1 MDNFYS
7 INVNQIQKNRQ
18 ERDKLKFTTYK
29 RILEKCYLKIK
40 QCSDKDLEY
49 CIYNIP
55 EFILGEPLFNTKY
68 CAEFLIEHLQ
78 MNGFNAKFVAPRYV
92 FIAWTFG
99 REKKFEGFRQ
109 TNGSQEKPLPRVQKK
124 MIDFVKPENSTS
136 INIDT
141 STDDE
146 DKKFRIINEYVPTKN
161 LFFKKKL

>member
-18 ERDKLKFTTYK
+18 ERDKLKYATYK

-55 EFILGEPLFNTKY
+55 DFILGEPLFNKQF
-68 CAEFLIEHLQ
+68 CSEFLTEHLN
-78 MNGFNAKFVAPRYV
+78 MNGFSSKFLPPRYIFV
-92 FIAWTFG
+92 SWNFG
-99 REKKFEGFRQ
+99 REKKFDGFRS
-109 TNGSQEKPLPRVQKK
+109 TNSTQEKPLPRVQKK
-124 MIDFVKPENSTS
+124 MIDFVKPVNSDS

-141 STDDE
+141 SEEE